1 MVCLIEEAQSQME
14 GSIYVR
20 FSRLAIATLP
30 CALLLSGMAACGGE
44 DGVVEAEPTIPESVL
59 WAGAVCAAFDDL
71 LATVEAVGE
80 GLSYEPTAE
89 DEVYDQF
96 FAQLQSQMADVNG
109 AVEELAF
116 AVGQVPMD
124 YSDTASNVVEFGAD
138 VDAII
143 AAKDETLAHIEAAR
157 TAESNIDKGL
167 EAGQAAITGGT
178 TLSLTR
184 EFVAGL
190 AGLLEKRKSNVDD
203 AFSQASECQ

>member
-1 MVCLIEEAQSQME
+1 MK

-20 FSRLAIATLP
+20 FSRLAMATLP
-30 CALLLSGMAACGGE
+30 CALLLSGMAACSGE
-44 DGVVEAEPTIPESVL
+44 EEVVEAEPTIAESVL

-71 LATVEAVGE
+71 LATVDAVGE
-80 GLSYEPTAE
+80 ELTYEPTAE
-89 DEVYDQF
+89 DEVFDQYI
-96 FAQLQSQMADVNG
+96 AQLQVQMADVNG

-116 AVGQVPMD
+116 AVGQVPVD
-124 YSDTASNVVEFGAD
+124 YSDTASNVVELGAD
-138 VDAII
+138 VGAIV
-143 AAKDETLAHIEAAR
+143 AAKDETLSHIEAAR
-157 TAESNIDKGL
+157 SAESNIDKGL

-190 AGLLEKRKSNVDD
+190 AGLLDERKSNVDD

>member
-1 MVCLIEEAQSQME
+1 ME

-59 WAGAVCAAFDDL
+59 WAGTVCAAFDDL

-89 DEVYDQF
+89 DEVFDQF

-184 EFVAGL
+184 EFVTGL

>member
-1 MVCLIEEAQSQME
+1 M
-14 GSIYVR
+14 R
-20 FSRLAIATLP
+20 FSRLAMATLP
-30 CALLLSGMAACGGE
+30 CALLLSGMAACSGE
-44 DGVVEAEPTIPESVL
+44 EEVVEAEPTIAESVL

-71 LATVEAVGE
+71 LATVDAVGE
-80 GLSYEPTAE
+80 ELTYEPTAE
-89 DEVYDQF
+89 DEVFDQYI
-96 FAQLQSQMADVNG
+96 AQLQVQMADVNG

>member
-1 MVCLIEEAQSQME
+1 MK

-20 FSRLAIATLP
+20 FSRLAMATLP
-30 CALLLSGMAACGGE
+30 CAMLLSGMAACSGE
-44 DGVVEAEPTIPESVL
+44 EEVVEAEPTIAESVL

-71 LATVEAVGE
+71 LATVVAVGVE
-80 GLSYEPTAE
+80 LTYEPTAE
-89 DEVYDQF
+89 DEVFDQYI
-96 FAQLQSQMADVNG
+96 AQLQVQLADVNG

-116 AVGQVPMD
+116 AVGQVPVD

-138 VDAII
+138 VGAIV
-143 AAKDETLAHIEAAR
+143 AAKDETLSHIEAAR
-157 TAESNIDKGL
+157 SAESNIDKGL
-167 EAGQAAITGGT
+167 EAEQAAITGGT

-190 AGLLEKRKSNVDD
+190 AGLLDNRKSNVDD

>member
-1 MVCLIEEAQSQME
+1 M
-14 GSIYVR
+14 R

-30 CALLLSGMAACGGE
+30 CALLLSGMAGCSGE
-44 DGVVEAEPTIPESVL
+44 EEVVEAEPTISESVL

-71 LATVEAVGE
+71 LATVDAVGE
-80 GLSYEPTAE
+80 ELTYEPTAE
-89 DEVYDQF
+89 DEVFDQYI
-96 FAQLQSQMADVNG
+96 AQLQVQMADVNG

-124 YSDTASNVVEFGAD
+124 YSDTASNVVQFGAD
-138 VDAII
+138 VGAIV

-157 TAESNIDKGL
+157 SAESNIDKGL

-190 AGLLEKRKSNVDD
+190 AGLLDERKSNVDD

>member
-1 MVCLIEEAQSQME
+1 ME